1 MKKYIIIVVLLVVVG
16 IGVGSYSLMR
26 NGLSAVDPNDNTPIA
41 VNVESGML
49 EGQIVSLLH
58 ESGLIKNETIVK
70 LYLRLNPHDTL
81 QANSYVL
88 DKTMSAEQILDVIN
102 NGTFEYV
109 STNRF
114 TIFEG
119 ATFDVAAEAIAVAL
133 EVAPEEVIATW
144 SDTAFLNELMQEYS
158 FLTQDILNTSVRCP
172 LDGFLYP
179 DTYIITEQEKD
190 IKQVTRHILDVF
202 ESKIEPLL
210 PQIETSGYSLYE
222 FITLASV
229 VEAETLFAV
238 DTPKIAGV
246 FQQRMNI
253 GMNLE
258 SCSTALYAKGEKRVY
273 VTIED
278 TEYDSLYN
286 TYLYGGL
293 PVGPICNPSVPTME
307 ATLNPEITDDLY
319 FFAKEDGTVLYSSTY
334 AEHLATVDANL
345 WY

>member
-1 MKKYIIIVVLLVVVG
+1 MKKYVIIVTLLILVG
-16 IGVGSYSLMR
+16 IGIGSYSLLR
-26 NGLSAVDPNDNTPIA
+26 SGLEPVNPDDDAPIS
-41 VNVESGML
+41 VNVESGMG
-49 EGQIVSLLH
+49 EGQIISLLY
-58 ESGLIKNETIVK
+58 ESGLIKNENIVK
-70 LYLRLNPHDTL
+70 IYLKLNPHDTL

-88 DKTMSAEQILDVIN
+88 NKSMSTSEIFDIIN

-133 EVAPEEVIATW
+133 EITPEEVIATW
-144 SDTAFLNELMQEYS
+144 NDRDFLNELTLEYS
-158 FLTQDILNTSVRCP
+158 FLTDEIFQESIRCP

-179 DTYIITEQEKD
+179 DTYFITEQEKD
-190 IKQVTRHILDVF
+190 VKQVTRHILDVF

-210 PQIETSGYSLYE
+210 PQIEASGYTLYE
-222 FITLASV
+222 FVTFASV

-246 FQQRMNI
+246 FQQRLNI

-286 TYLYGGL
+286 TYMYGSL
-293 PVGPICNPSVPTME
+293 PIGPICNPSIPTME
-307 ATLNPEITDDLY
+307 ACLNPEITDDLY

-334 AEHLATVDANL
+334 QEHLDTVNANL